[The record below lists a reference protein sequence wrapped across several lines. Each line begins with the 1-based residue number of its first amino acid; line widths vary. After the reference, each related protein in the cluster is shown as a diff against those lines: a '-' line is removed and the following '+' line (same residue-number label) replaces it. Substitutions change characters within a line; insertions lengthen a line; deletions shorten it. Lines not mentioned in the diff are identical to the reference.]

1 MRILILS
8 QYYPPEPIPK
18 PADLAHELAR
28 RGHEVSVLTGVP
40 NYPTGRLAPGYRA
53 RLLHTEH
60 VDGLL
65 VTRTYEFPYHGTNAP
80 LRLWNYATFMLSAPL
95 GALRLGRFDAIY
107 VWHPPLSVGVAAW
120 LVGRITRAPFVY
132 DVQDIWPDA
141 AVLSGLFKPGLV
153 VNLMRRLERFVYR
166 RAAHLLVVTDGARE
180 NLMGKGVP
188 PDRVTALPQWVDDR
202 AFDTPDAASVAA
214 ARATCGDD
222 GRFLVLFTGNI
233 GLVQGLETVVDAA
246 ALLRDAGTRVVF
258 VGDGADRARL
268 EARVRELALESVVG
282 FVDRRP
288 ASDMPAF
295 MAAADALLV
304 HLRASELSRLV
315 IPSKTGTYLASGRP
329 IVMAMEGA
337 AADLVRE
344 AGAGICV
351 EAANPGALANAI
363 RELMAMPDA
372 ERAAMGARGT
382 AYARAHLTRDVLIAR
397 YEAILTAAA
406 GSGDNRSRAAAPD
419 G

>member
-18 PADLAHELAR
+18 PADLARELAR

-40 NYPTGRLAPGYRA
+40 NYPTGDLAPGYRA
-53 RLLHTEH
+53 RFFHTEQL
-60 VDGLL
+60 DGIP

-95 GALRLGRFDAIY
+95 GAFRLGRFDAIY

-153 VNLMRRLERFVYR
+153 VNAMRRLERFVYR

-180 NLMGKGVP
+180 NLIAKGVSP
-188 PDRVTALPQWVDDR
+188 ERVTALPQWVDDR
-202 AFDTPDAASVAA
+202 AFEQPASSAVAS
-214 ARATCGDD
+214 ARAACGTGD
-222 GRFLVLFTGNI
+222 RFLVLFTGNI
-233 GLVQGLETVVDAA
+233 GLVQGLDTVVDAA
-246 ALLRDAGTRVVF
+246 ALLRDAGVRIVF

-268 EARVRELALESVVG
+268 EARVRELALEAIVG

-304 HLRASELSRLV
+304 NLRASELSRLV
-315 IPSKTGTYLASGRP
+315 IPSKTGTYLAAGRP

-344 AGAGICV
+344 AGAGTCV
-351 EAANPGALANAI
+351 EAASPDALARAI
-363 RELMAMPDA
+363 RDLMTMPAA
-372 ERAAMGARGT
+372 EREAMGARGT
-382 AYARAHLTRDVLIAR
+382 AYARAHLTRDLLVDR

-406 GSGDNRSRAAAPD
+406 RSGDNRSRAAAPD